1 MSVSQ
6 SATITL
12 LKHFKWNRDKLMTSY
27 FDNPKKVLEAA
38 GVGDDSVSAIPK
50 PIALALSSEENDN
63 EVECSICSM
72 DVKESEMHS
81 LNICGH
87 SFCLDCWEAYLS
99 IQINEG
105 QSYVN
110 CAHKDCSA
118 LVPETEVKMLVSAV
132 VYQKYCTFFM
142 QSFVDNNDNV
152 KWCPAPNCGNAVTSD
167 MVRGTTVTCN
177 CGYRFCFQCSE
188 EAHAPASCKQ
198 VKLWIKK
205 CQDSSETNNWI
216 IANTQECPKCSL
228 PTEKNGGCNHM
239 TCRQCKH
246 EYCWVCSK
254 DWKGHNDFYSCN
266 RYQKSKDDKKGKKN
280 SRKEREIQRQEM
292 RRALEKYL
300 HYHSRFAN
308 HAKSSELE
316 ATSDKAIKKMRD
328 MQATE
333 ATAGEVLFIEQATK
347 QLAIARS
354 VLKYSYVLRYYMEDE
369 DNKTILLEFCQEDLE
384 KTAEELSENLG
395 NPMKNKL
402 QIVNLTALVE
412 TRVHNMVDAA
422 DRQ

>member
-1 MSVSQ
+1 
-6 SATITL
+6 
-12 LKHFKWNRDKLMTSY
+12 
-27 FDNPKKVLEAA
+27 
-38 GVGDDSVSAIPK
+38 
-50 PIALALSSEENDN
+50 
-63 EVECSICSM
+63 
-72 DVKESEMHS
+72 
-81 LNICGH
+81 
-87 SFCLDCWEAYLS
+87 
-99 IQINEG
+99 
-105 QSYVN
+105 
-110 CAHKDCSA
+110 
-118 LVPETEVKMLVSAV
+118 
-132 VYQKYCTFFM
+132 
-142 QSFVDNNDNV
+142 
-152 KWCPAPNCGNAVTSD
+152 
-167 MVRGTTVTCN
+167 
-177 CGYRFCFQCSE
+177 
-188 EAHAPASCKQ
+188 
-198 VKLWIKK
+198 
-205 CQDSSETNNWI
+205 
-216 IANTQECPKCSL
+216 
-228 PTEKNGGCNHM
+228 M